1 MTPFD
6 LKHGDFVILHS
17 GYVYQVLNNPLASKT
32 GLSLYGP
39 SYSCLTHLDDYNRDF
54 ACETSD
60 HFNIYKVLRHDINLR
75 DYKAVAQ
82 HFLNGTQLSKSE
94 MEDIK
99 WDWKRSDRRPEFEK
113 ANLQNGYVVTTANKK
128 SYMTMLDIHRR
139 GTRLNL
145 LISQDG
151 YEDLNNYNQD
161 LTHKDDS
168 TKDIVKIEILNDL
181 EKPTDRYLLWQRE
194 PTRELEQENK
204 LDTDI
209 ERE

>member
-1 MTPFD
+1 MTPMD
-6 LKHGDFVILHS
+6 LKHGDFVVLHS
-17 GYVYQVLNNPLASKT
+17 GFVYQVLNNSLAFKT
-32 GLSLYGP
+32 GLSLFGS
-39 SYSCLTHLDDYNRDF
+39 SYSCLVHLDDYNRDF

-60 HFNIYKVLRHDINLR
+60 HFNIYKVLRHGINSR
-75 DYKAVAQ
+75 DCKMVAQ
-82 HFLNGTQLSKSE
+82 HFLNGTPLSRSE

-113 ANLQNGYVVTTANKK
+113 TNLKNGFVITTADQKT
-128 SYMTMLDIHRR
+128 YMVMLDVRRR
-139 GTRLNL
+139 GTWLDL

-194 PTRELEQENK
+194 PTRELEQKNDLE
-204 LDTDI
+204 